1 MKIKSKYGNIL
12 FESIKETIKETLIQA
27 VSEGADLRDADLIG
41 ADLIGADLR
50 GADLTDAYLTY
61 ANLTDADLIGADLR
75 GAYLIGAY
83 LIGADLRDADLRDA
97 YLPMYSKWV
106 FSFKNDNLSIGC
118 KTKTIKEWDEFF
130 ESNEEFE
137 TPRGT
142 KEFKQIE
149 AMYLAHKTYYEF
161 LNK

>member
-1 MKIKSKYGNIL
+1 MEIKSIYRHLL

-27 VSEGADLRDADLIG
+27 VSEGADLRDADL
-41 ADLIGADLR
+41 
-50 GADLTDAYLTY
+50 T
-61 ANLTDADLIGADLR
+61 
-75 GAYLIGAY
+75 
-83 LIGADLRDADLRDA
+83 GADLRDANLRGANLTVADLTGANLTVADLRGA
-97 YLPMYSKWV
+97 SLPMYSKWI
-106 FSFKNDNLSIGC
+106 FSFTEGKLTIGC

-142 KEFKQIE
+142 QEFKQIQ

>member
-27 VSEGADLRDADLIG
+27 VSEGADLRDADL
-41 ADLIGADLR
+41 
-50 GADLTDAYLTY
+50 
-61 ANLTDADLIGADLR
+61 
-75 GAYLIGAY
+75 
-83 LIGADLRDADLRDA
+83 RDA

-118 KTKTIKEWDEFF
+118 KTKTIEGWDKFF
-130 ESNEEFE
+130 KSNEEFE
-137 TPRGT
+137 TPRDT
-142 KEFKQIE
+142 QEFRQIQ